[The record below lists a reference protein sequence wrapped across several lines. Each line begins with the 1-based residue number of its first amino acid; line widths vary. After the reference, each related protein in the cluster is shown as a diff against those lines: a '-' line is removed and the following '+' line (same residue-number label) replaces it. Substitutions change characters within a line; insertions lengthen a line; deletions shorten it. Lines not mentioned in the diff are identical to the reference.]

1 MKQAKSRCLYPTPA
15 EWSRIQAR
23 AKAAGM
29 KVSPF
34 LVACALKPD
43 AKPHAGEPLVLT
55 AEEQREMHERVA
67 RLDLCSRALL
77 EPLPG
82 MDMAA
87 FEAVALLCRL
97 LAPEDPGEAA

>member
-34 LVACALKPD
+34 LVACALKDD
-43 AKPHAGEPLVLT
+43 AKPRTGQPLVLT
-55 AEEQREMHERVA
+55 AEEQRELYEGVA
-67 RLDLCSRALL
+67 RLDLFSRTMLA
-77 EPLPG
+77 PLPG
-82 MDMAA
+82 KDMSA
-87 FEAVALLCRL
+87 FEAVTLLRRL
-97 LAPEDPGEAA
+97 FAPGEAGGKR

>member
-23 AKAAGM
+23 AKTAGM

-34 LVACALKPD
+34 LVACALKRE
-43 AKPHAGEPLVLT
+43 AGPRAGQALVLT
-55 AEEQREMHERVA
+55 AEEQRELCDRVA
-67 RLDLCSRALL
+67 RLDLCSRSLL
-77 EPLPG
+77 APLPG
-82 MDMAA
+82 MDTGAL
-87 FEAVALLCRL
+87 EAVALLWRL

>member
-34 LVACALKPD
+34 LVACALKRD
-43 AKPHAGEPLVLT
+43 AAPRAGQPLVLT

-82 MDMAA
+82 VDMSALEAA
-87 FEAVALLCRL
+87 ALLCRL
-97 LAPEDPGEAA
+97 LAPEDAGEAA

>member
-1 MKQAKSRCLYPTPA
+1 MKEAKSRCLYPTPA

-34 LVACALKPD
+34 LVACALKRE
-43 AKPHAGEPLVLT
+43 AGGRTGHALALT
-55 AEEQREMHERVA
+55 PEEQRELRDRVE
-67 RLDLCSRALL
+67 RLDLCSRAML

-82 MDMAA
+82 MDLAA
-87 FEAVALLCRL
+87 SEAVALLWRL
-97 LAPEDPGEAA
+97 LAPEGPGEAA